1 MEFFKI
7 FHCLVYWIKWKD
19 VRFFWP
25 IRLLVYD
32 LFLLNTHL
40 QNARSPNIYTDY
52 NSVGFLGQ
60 TTQFQSHV
68 FLQLLCNVH
77 RPKMNVLPKTISQCL
92 KSKYIK
98 QCDLK
103 ATNRGNAILSK
114 WVYFASWQKKVST
127 NRQTDSC
134 TDRLKSQV
142 IIDHELG

>member
-1 MEFFKI
+1 MSDSFDPLGCWFMICFYLTLTYKM
-7 FHCLVYWIKWKD
+7 HGL
-19 VRFFWP
+19 P
-25 IRLLVYD
+25 
-32 LFLLNTHL
+32 
-40 QNARSPNIYTDY
+40 IYTDY

-114 WVYFASWQKKVST
+114 
-127 NRQTDSC
+127 
-134 TDRLKSQV
+134 
-142 IIDHELG
+142 